1 MHRNASLV
9 SQNSSVLSGPANTSN
24 FCDCTRG
31 RAEPDQAWLLGS
43 REGDAASLEKD
54 DGFPDEAA
62 LSLPFR
68 FCRHLRGFAAQ
79 AVHSRTQR
87 RRLVALIIL
96 PAVLVTLYYIGSFAT
111 AGHSRQSH
119 GSIELQ
125 RKLSTLLD
133 RGTFSVLVQHESA
146 LQRLASAQHAL
157 DAAAADGKARLR
169 SDQLPSWTLRVID
182 NNCTMCFDRVTYGA
196 AVARGY
202 GEMAGGRSD
211 QEAKGLPVFAT
222 TSTPLGLM
230 GPMLFAMASVTDDVD
245 VAAELPLWSWVS
257 RSYAQQRHLANA
269 SPWKSKSTQPQ
280 HLVVMGIPSTDQP
293 MRYPLR
299 DAQRATWLTYREVA
313 RAENS
318 FTGALLQL
326 YVFAAAERRSDD
338 STRETVDTAQ
348 LAPTVNEYAAANLQR
363 LAVEGGD
370 ATNAPSYVQRRVV
383 LRDGWRDVSKADG
396 AVWESPCIGVKAS
409 VVSPEGIVGGASSLA
424 KLSSALS
431 LPATPAFTSA
441 ARYMCHVSTALWQ
454 EALYHRNSL
463 WLDFLADRHPT
474 TNKKMGMSNSW
485 GVPTEVGMSQ
495 KVVIWLN
502 YAYTAFPDVPYLMKG
517 DDDMYLKVPQYL
529 SDLRYTQ
536 QGEWG
541 RPRSLT
547 ATIPHGDVIPATLG
561 IDDTMD
567 CLYRVW
573 RLYYAGDII
582 YGNGVGYI
590 LDRRLVQAALNPFDS
605 SNALLLKLLTE
616 PYNSSLHNEYLS
628 LIMQYEDV
636 LVGKQVKDHLGAVR
650 QLCPGRRVCYMAD
663 RRSRA
668 HQILRPAGSRLTWN
682 SVMTHFGMP
691 AIPYYVH
698 YFHKNELKVAEE
710 AKRLIE
716 RGLDVN
722 AIEAN
727 ATKCMENW
735 VTSQVPK
742 TLVGLGS
749 VLELD
754 WVRGRPRATYVVAE
768 EDDVA
773 VYDVRYKRAKAHI
786 TKCVWESGW

>member
-1 MHRNASLV
+1 MHRHASLV
-9 SQNSSVLSGPANTSN
+9 SQNSSVLNCPANSRSCN
-24 FCDCTRG
+24 RTRS
-31 RAEPDQAWLLGS
+31 RAEPDQTRLLGG
-43 REGDAASLEKD
+43 RERDAASLEKD
-54 DGFPDEAA
+54 DGLPDEAA

-68 FCRHLRGFAAQ
+68 FCRHLRGFVVQ
-79 AVHSRTQR
+79 AVHSRTRR

-96 PAVLVTLYYIGSFAT
+96 PVLMVTLYYIGSCAT
-111 AGHSRQSH
+111 ASHPRQNHS
-119 GSIELQ
+119 SIELQ
-125 RKLSTLLD
+125 RKLATVSD
-133 RGTFSVLVQHESA
+133 RDTFSVLVQHESA

-157 DAAAADGKARLR
+157 DAAAADGKVRLR
-169 SDQLPSWTLRVID
+169 SDQLPSWTLRVIGK
-182 NNCTMCFDRVTYGA
+182 NCMMCFDRVTYGA
-196 AVARGY
+196 AVAGGY
-202 GEMAGGRSD
+202 GEMAGGRPD

-222 TSTPLGLM
+222 TSAPLGLM

-245 VAAELPLWSWVS
+245 VAAELPLWPWVS
-257 RSYAQQRHLANA
+257 RSYAQQCHLANA
-269 SPWKSKSTQPQ
+269 SLRKSKSTQPQ

-313 RAENS
+313 RAENN

-338 STRETVDTAQ
+338 SPRDTVDTAQ
-348 LAPTVNEYAAANLQR
+348 LAPTVNEYAAASLQR
-363 LAVEGGD
+363 LALEGGD
-370 ATNAPSYVQRRVV
+370 AANAPSHVQRRVV

-396 AVWESPCIGVKAS
+396 AVWGSPCIGVKAS
-409 VVSPEGIVGGASSLA
+409 VVSPEGFVGEASSLT

-454 EALYHRNSL
+454 EALHHRNSL
-463 WLDFLADRHPT
+463 WLDLLTDRHPT
-474 TNKKMGMSNSW
+474 TNKMGMSNSW

-529 SDLRYTQ
+529 SDLRYMQ
-536 QGEWG
+536 RGGWG
-541 RPRSLT
+541 RPRNLT
-547 ATIPHGDVIPATLG
+547 ATIPHDDVIPATLG
-561 IDDTMD
+561 IDDTKD

-573 RLYYAGDII
+573 RLYYGDII

-616 PYNSSLHNEYLS
+616 PYNSSLYNEYLS

-636 LVGKQVKDHLGAVR
+636 LVGKQVKDHLGGVR

-663 RRSRA
+663 RGSRA
-668 HQILRPAGSRLTWN
+668 HQILRPVASRLTWN

-698 YFHKNELKVAEE
+698 YFHKNELKVTEE

-727 ATKCMENW
+727 ATKNMEEW
-735 VTSQVPK
+735 VASQVPK

-749 VLELD
+749 VLDLS
-754 WVRGRPRATYVVAE
+754 WVRGKPRTTYVVAE

-773 VYDVRYKRAKAHI
+773 VYDVRYKHAKAHI
-786 TKCVWESGW
+786 AKCIWVSG